1 MRKRA
6 LISACLLG
14 VDCKYDGGNNR
25 LPDEKLARLKTE
37 YELIPVCP
45 EAYGGLTTPR
55 TPSERFGD
63 GVVSKNGRDVT
74 AEFQRGAE
82 AALHLAQVFD
92 IKTAILK
99 ENSPSCGCGM
109 IYDGTFSGTLIE
121 GNGVFAGMLRRLGI
135 EIITEKEKIKW

>member
-63 GVVSKNGRDVT
+63 GVVSKTGRDVT
-74 AEFQRGAE
+74 TEFQRGAE

-109 IYDGTFSGTLIE
+109 IYDGTFSGTLTE
-121 GNGVFAGMLRRLGI
+121 GDGVFAGMLKRLGV

>member
-14 VDCKYDGGNNR
+14 VDCKYDGGSNR

-63 GVVSKNGRDVT
+63 GVVSKTGRDVT

-82 AALHLAQVFD
+82 AALHLA
-92 IKTAILK
+92 KRRRGGA
-99 ENSPSCGCGM
+99 SPC
-109 IYDGTFSGTLIE
+109 
-121 GNGVFAGMLRRLGI
+121 AGF
-135 EIITEKEKIKW
+135 

>member
-14 VDCKYDGGNNR
+14 VDCKYDGGSNR

-63 GVVSKNGRDVT
+63 GVVSK
-74 AEFQRGAE
+74 
-82 AALHLAQVFD
+82 
-92 IKTAILK
+92 
-99 ENSPSCGCGM
+99 P
-109 IYDGTFSGTLIE
+109 
-121 GNGVFAGMLRRLGI
+121 AGMSPPSFKEAPRRRFTLRRFLI
-135 EIITEKEKIKW
+135 

>member
-63 GVVSKNGRDVT
+63 GVVSKTGRDVT
-74 AEFQRGAE
+74 AEFQRGARGG
-82 AALHLAQVFD
+82 A
-92 IKTAILK
+92 
-99 ENSPSCGCGM
+99 SPC
-109 IYDGTFSGTLIE
+109 E
-121 GNGVFAGMLRRLGI
+121 GF
-135 EIITEKEKIKW
+135 